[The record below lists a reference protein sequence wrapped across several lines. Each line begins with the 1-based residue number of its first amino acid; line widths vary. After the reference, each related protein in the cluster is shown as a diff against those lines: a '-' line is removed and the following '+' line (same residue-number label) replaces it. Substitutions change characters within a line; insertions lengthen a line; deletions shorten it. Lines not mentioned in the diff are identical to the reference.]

1 MTDDSLRELAT
12 QLPYD
17 RPGADRTESVR
28 ASLLASAAVPAQPTP
43 RRWLLVGGGFAV
55 GAFAAAAI
63 AIVVLRPSS
72 PPSHEAYARIE
83 SSSAAA
89 VEHTLTATPSGGTDE
104 IVRIH
109 AGTLHLAVPA
119 PRAGDRVRIATSDA
133 EIEGAGEYEVVVAAE
148 ALSRVTVTAGSATIR
163 VVGKQDAVFL
173 AAGQTWRASIQTA
186 DLTPVVPAPSSGATT
201 ASGSPIETS
210 LDGTS
215 SARTPAAGA
224 AAPSATGPTGSTT
237 ANGSPIETTLDGVSS
252 SPPPGA
258 SRVTVSSSRSVQER
272 PSGRTNPATSAS
284 TGRATASSPPTAPP
298 TARATTS
305 SPPTASTSRTAT
317 SPRTTSPS
325 PPTADGSPLEAELAP
340 PTRPA
345 VTAPQLTADA
355 APQAPPTKPGSEIE
369 RHFRAGTAL
378 LRANKLAEAV
388 VELGAAADAGDSALA
403 ADARYYQAVALVK
416 AKRGPE
422 AERAL
427 VQFLD
432 HAPTSIRR
440 GRAAMMLGRLL
451 ADRGDAKTARD
462 WFEVAAKDS
471 DATVAAAAQAALK
484 VR

>member
-1 MTDDSLRELAT
+1 MSDDTLRELAT

-17 RPGADRTESVR
+17 RPGIDRTESVR
-28 ASLLASAAVPAQPTP
+28 ASLLAAAVVPVPPIP
-43 RRWLLVGGGFAV
+43 RRWLLVGGGFVV
-55 GAFAAAAI
+55 GALAAAAI
-63 AIVVLRPSS
+63 AVVVLRSSPSS
-72 PPSHEAYARIE
+72 SPHEAYARIE

-89 VEHTLTATPSGGTDE
+89 VEHTLAATPSGGTDE
-104 IVRIH
+104 IVHVH

-133 EIEGAGEYEVVVAAE
+133 EIEGAGEYEVIVAAE
-148 ALSRVTVTAGSATIR
+148 ALSRVTVISGSATVR
-163 VVGKQDAVFL
+163 LVGKQDAVFL
-173 AAGQTWRASIQTA
+173 AAGQTWRAAIQTA
-186 DLTPVVPAPSSGATT
+186 DLTPLIPAPPSGATT

-210 LDGTS
+210 LDGS
-215 SARTPAAGA
+215 PPP
-224 AAPSATGPTGSTT
+224 APSVAPPPPASRRPNRPST
-237 ANGSPIETTLDGVSS
+237 ASGAPIETSLD
-252 SPPPGA
+252 
-258 SRVTVSSSRSVQER
+258 
-272 PSGRTNPATSAS
+272 
-284 TGRATASSPPTAPP
+284 TAA
-298 TARATTS
+298 
-305 SPPTASTSRTAT
+305 
-317 SPRTTSPS
+317 SPRTTTP
-325 PPTADGSPLEAELAP
+325 ARIDGAPIEAEI
-340 PTRPA
+340 
-345 VTAPQLTADA
+345 APQQLTTDA
-355 APQAPPTKPGSEIE
+355 APAKPTPTAGSEIE

-388 VELGAAADAGDSALA
+388 VELGAAADAGDSPLA

-416 AKRGPE
+416 AKRGSD

-484 VR
+484 AR